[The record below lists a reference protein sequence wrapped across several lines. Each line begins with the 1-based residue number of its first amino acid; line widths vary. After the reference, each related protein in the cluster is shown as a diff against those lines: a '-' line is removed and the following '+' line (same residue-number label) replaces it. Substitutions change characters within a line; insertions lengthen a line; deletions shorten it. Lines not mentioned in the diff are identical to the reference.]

1 MLDLDGTRDLHE
13 DRRKGGSRRAAAS
26 DQVAADRRSG
36 VERRSGLERRS
47 EELDTISSQVLA
59 ALGLITRAVESSPL
73 RDDQRRLL
81 DAAMLRLR
89 FALEKLGG

>member
-1 MLDLDGTRDLHE
+1 MIDVDGTRHVRE
-13 DRRKGGSRRAAAS
+13 DRRKGRSRRAGKVEVSAERRNGI
-26 DQVAADRRSG
+26 DRRSG
-36 VERRSGLERRS
+36 NERRIEA
-47 EELDTISSQVLA
+47 DTISSQVLA